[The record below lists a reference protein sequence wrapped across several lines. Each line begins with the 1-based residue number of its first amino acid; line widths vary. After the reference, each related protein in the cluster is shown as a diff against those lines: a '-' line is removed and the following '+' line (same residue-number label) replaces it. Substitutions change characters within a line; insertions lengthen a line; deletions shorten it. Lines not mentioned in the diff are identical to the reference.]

1 MHASHVTDSGDKK
14 CDLLTDEQRKLYDA
28 ADRAPKIDYPQEVIN
43 LILDLISAKLG
54 ISDP

>member
-1 MHASHVTDSGDKK
+1 MHASHVTDSGDIK